1 MSSWSRRAAVAAA
14 ITLLAALFTRAAAQD
29 AAAKGPAKPT
39 KLFSSDSIFSI
50 TIATDLKKYT
60 ATKDSSAPW
69 LSGKLIAGG
78 DTLQIGLRPR
88 GHFRRKSSTCSFPP
102 VSVKFDKD
110 VKGSTFAKQKKL
122 KLVTTCWP
130 GRAEYEE
137 YIPEEYLLYRVYN
150 LVTPFSFRARL
161 VNVTYVDSAHAD
173 RPPVVTRAF
182 FIEDQKDM
190 AARNAGEPLTARNA
204 VRDDFDA
211 APLAIL
217 SLFQFMI
224 ANTDWSFQAEH
235 NIRLVR
241 TGVFGAGVI
250 PVAYDFDFSG
260 VIATRYAVPDGS
272 LPIRSVKNRI
282 WMSYCYTPEELA
294 PAIAAFQAQRP
305 AITALYT
312 NNPLLDPK
320 TAAATLTYFDDFWS
334 IIGDPKKLKKEISR
348 HCAG

>member
-1 MSSWSRRAAVAAA
+1 MSNWFRRLAAA
-14 ITLLAALFTRAAAQD
+14 AALLAGAFAQAGAQD

-39 KLFSSDSIFSI
+39 KLFASDSIFSI
-50 TIATDLKKYT
+50 TIATDVKKYA

-69 LSGKLIAGG
+69 LSAQLITGG
-78 DTLQIGLRPR
+78 DTLHVGLRPR
-88 GHFRRKSSTCSFPP
+88 GHFRRKSSTCSFAP

-110 VKGSTFAKQKKL
+110 VKGSEFAKQKKL

-130 GRAEYEE
+130 GRAEYEQ
-137 YIPEEYLLYRVYN
+137 YVPQEYLLYRVYN
-150 LVTPFSFRARL
+150 LVTPVSFRARL
-161 VNVTYVDSAHAD
+161 VNVTYVDTAHTD
-173 RPPVVTRAF
+173 RPPVVTHAF

-190 AARNAGEPLTARNA
+190 AARNAGEAIAARNA
-204 VRDDFDA
+204 VREDFDPEA
-211 APLAIL
+211 LAIL
-217 SLFQFMI
+217 SLFQFLI

-260 VIATRYAVPDGS
+260 VIGTRYAVPDAS

-282 WMSYCYTPEELA
+282 WMSYCYTPEELK
-294 PAIAAFQAQRP
+294 PAIAVFQAQRP

-312 NNPLLDPK
+312 NNALLDPK
-320 TAAATLTYFDDFWS
+320 IAAATLAYFEDFWS
-334 IIGDPKKLKKEISR
+334 IIGDPKKLAKEISR